1 MAAATITSKG
11 QITLPKLVRVALGLD
26 AGDRVDFIAA
36 PDGGYTL
43 VPVKSSIQSLKGC
56 IAAPLKPVSI
66 DDMNQ
71 AIRRRVVAK
80 AAKALGAKL

>member
-26 AGDRVDFIAA
+26 AGDRVDFIVA

-43 VPVKSSIQSLKGC
+43 VHRFNKIFT
-56 IAAPLKPVSI
+56 
-66 DDMNQ
+66 
-71 AIRRRVVAK
+71 
-80 AAKALGAKL
+80 